1 MSNLN
6 NEMLSSDDFQKYVIP
21 TVSTEEIECIIANT
35 YTVFKPVC
43 RYMWPNI
50 NIDFELMTAIDYS
63 NTINDS
69 ELKNVIAIISS
80 NRNKYCD
87 EELLYLLFRSMFF
100 VVWKLDV
107 LFLTHLEQCALVNY
121 RWNQSLIYFS
131 KNKVEGNLFALKCL
145 PYWLRNTSLNYAFSL
160 PSDLQDIYKQIEIVM
175 IKADDIQAKCK
186 LIGKTYI
193 ITLDCGIYI
202 YLQEWSRLL
211 LQGYRLKQYCSDNDW
226 VITEPVKTGAKLLL
240 SIVNNLRGDG
250 SVFQMP
256 APAMNFKQ
264 NDQIIVREIV
274 ESQIEFI
281 IGHELGHIVKHI
293 NLNPPYNK
301 CIELEADDFSLDIL
315 KYSKGIVAVLNKA
328 DMSIKLPFEEN
339 DVQSKELYEKKVES
353 VEILFAFYDMF
364 YYICQRKYEESENT
378 THPELKER
386 RENVCKRYTNGLKR
400 PFIDYVYSLVYKIK
414 EQIDNLLNENK
425 GENNEDIL

>member
-1 MSNLN
+1 M
-6 NEMLSSDDFQKYVIP
+6 
-21 TVSTEEIECIIANT
+21 
-35 YTVFKPVC
+35 
-43 RYMWPNI
+43 
-50 NIDFELMTAIDYS
+50 
-63 NTINDS
+63 
-69 ELKNVIAIISS
+69 
-80 NRNKYCD
+80 
-87 EELLYLLFRSMFF
+87 
-100 VVWKLDV
+100 
-107 LFLTHLEQCALVNY
+107 
-121 RWNQSLIYFS
+121 
-131 KNKVEGNLFALKCL
+131 
-145 PYWLRNTSLNYAFSL
+145 
-160 PSDLQDIYKQIEIVM
+160 
-175 IKADDIQAKCK
+175 
-186 LIGKTYI
+186 
-193 ITLDCGIYI
+193 
-202 YLQEWSRLL
+202 
-211 LQGYRLKQYCSDNDW
+211 
-226 VITEPVKTGAKLLL
+226 L